1 MKNKFIIVFGL
12 LLLTLSGC
20 SGREWEIK
28 YHLDCVDREVVV
40 ESWNFDDP
48 YEGNLYSYRF
58 NGVEKSVRKIDCSS
72 TRTKV
77 YEPINEYE
85 KMKGIE

>member
-1 MKNKFIIVFGL
+1 MKNILLIITLPIL
-12 LLLTLSGC
+12 LFGC

-40 ESWNFDDP
+40 ERWNFVDP
-48 YEGNLYSYRF
+48 YEGNLYSYQL
-58 NGVEKSVRKIDCSS
+58 NGVEKSVRKIDCAR

-77 YEPINEYE
+77 YEPIVEYE
-85 KMKGIE
+85 KMKEIE